1 MSLFLRAFP
10 LLTSSCCLITIP
22 WYFCGFMQFGFLI
35 DSKLCGLRA
44 NTRNSVLFRSRE
56 PNLEPL
62 TKQRLYLLRPS
73 VFKKDCIITNIT
85 STIILTE
92 LSWQWWSCN
101 NPPHHHN
108 SVFQLLSMNGLAVA
122 SHPLQIVGGEQETE
136 MLNVRTKAH
145 DKDRANNKWKAK
157 EVKLCK

>member
-1 MSLFLRAFP
+1 MVPGLNWCQLINFWCHVINIWDHVLLTTSHFHFHFKCYRFLGAFP

-73 VFKKDCIITNIT
+73 VFKKDFIITNIT

-92 LSWQWWSCN
+92 LSWQWWSW
-101 NPPHHHN
+101 
-108 SVFQLLSMNGLAVA
+108 SSTSSL
-122 SHPLQIVGGEQETE
+122 
-136 MLNVRTKAH
+136 
-145 DKDRANNKWKAK
+145 
-157 EVKLCK
+157 